1 MITHLFAFALGLVA
15 LYFGAEWLVRGAARW
30 ARARGVSAV
39 AVGLT
44 IVAFGTSAPELVVS
58 TVAAARAQAGVALG
72 NVIGSNILNVGLILG
87 LASVIRPLKV
97 QMRLVAGEVPLL
109 VAVSVVIPLLAL
121 DGGFGRVDAAL
132 LLGGFAGYLLLVLTL
147 ARRAPS
153 FAETAYREF
162 EAAESLEPRA
172 EARRRDL
179 LAIAGGLVALAL
191 GAHAA
196 VTGAVG
202 VAAAFGISELVI
214 GLTVVAIG
222 TSLPELATSV
232 TAAAR
237 GEADIAVGNVV
248 GSSLFNLLAVLGAA
262 SAVRPLEVPGAL
274 LHFEVPVMI
283 GLSLLLWPIA
293 WTGLRVERW
302 EGAVLLA
309 GYLGFQISLLV
320 RAAA

>member
-1 MITHLFAFALGLVA
+1 MIAHLFVFSLGLVA

-30 ARARGVSAV
+30 ARTRGVSAV

-87 LASVIRPLKV
+87 VASLIRPLRV

-109 VAVSVVIPLLAL
+109 LAVSVAVPLLAL

-132 LLGGFAGYLLLVLTL
+132 LLGGFAGYLGFVLRM
-147 ARRAPS
+147 ARRAPAL
-153 FAETAYREF
+153 AEAAYLEF
-162 EAAESLEPRA
+162 EAAESLDPRG
-172 EARRRDL
+172 ETWRRDL
-179 LAIAGGLVALAL
+179 LVMTAGLGALAL

-202 VAAAFGISELVI
+202 VASAFGVSDLVI

-232 TAAAR
+232 TAAIR
-237 GEADIAVGNVV
+237 GEADIAVGNIV
-248 GSSLFNLLAVLGAA
+248 GSNLFNLLAILGAA
-262 SAVRPLEVPGAL
+262 AAVRPLEVPGAFL
-274 LHFEVPVMI
+274 RFEIPVMI

-293 WTGLRVERW
+293 WTRLRVERW
-302 EGAVLLA
+302 EGGLLLA
-309 GYLGFQISLLV
+309 GFVAFQVWLIV
-320 RAAA
+320 RALA